1 MLKKTILISG
11 LVVSMLATCSAYAAG
26 DAAAGKTKSGVCAAC
41 HGAAGISSIPMYPN
55 LAGQKSAYT
64 VKQLKAFRD
73 KARVDPVMSSM
84 AIGLTDADI
93 DNLAAYYESL
103 K

>member
-1 MLKKTILISG
+1 MLKKTVLAASMIVSLFTAG
-11 LVVSMLATCSAYAAG
+11 VVSASG
-26 DAAAGKTKSGVCAAC
+26 DVTAGKAKAVVCAAC
-41 HGAAGISSIPMYPN
+41 HGPAGLSFIPMYPN

-64 VKQLKAFRD
+64 AKQLKAFRD
-73 KARVDPVMSSM
+73 KTRADPVMAGM
-84 AIGLTDADI
+84 AANLTDADI

>member
-1 MLKKTILISG
+1 MLKKIALVSGVIISLCGAGVTI
-11 LVVSMLATCSAYAAG
+11 AG
-26 DAAAGKTKSGVCAAC
+26 DVAAGKAKAGVCAGC
-41 HGAAGISSIPMYPN
+41 HGVEGISMIPMYPN
-55 LAGQKSAYT
+55 LKGQKSAYT

-73 KARVDPVMSSM
+73 KTRVDPVMAGMS
-84 AIGLTDADI
+84 AGLTDADI

>member
-1 MLKKTILISG
+1 MFKKTSLIIG
-11 LVVSMLATCSAYAAG
+11 MLTCIFATGNLLAAG
-26 DAAAGKTKSGVCAAC
+26 DPVAGKAKSVTCVAC
-41 HGAAGISSIPMYPN
+41 HGAKGISLIPMYPN

-64 VKQLKAFRD
+64 AKQLKAFRD
-73 KARVDPVMSSM
+73 KTRVEPVMAGMS
-84 AIGLTDADI
+84 AGLTDTDI